1 MNKMVIPGSP
11 VILNPNI
18 LRSQVLSDAQVTG
31 GYLCLD
37 FIFFFLS
44 IPGDFSSQYLFAF
57 I

>member
-37 FIFFFLS
+37 FIFFF
-44 IPGDFSSQYLFAF
+44 
-57 I
+57 